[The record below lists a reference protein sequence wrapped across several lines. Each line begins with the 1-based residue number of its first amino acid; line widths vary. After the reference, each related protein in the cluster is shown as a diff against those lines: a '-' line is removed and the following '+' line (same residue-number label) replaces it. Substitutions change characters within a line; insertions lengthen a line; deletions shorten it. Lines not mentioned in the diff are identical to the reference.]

1 MINFLNKMIIFTDKD
16 RSDIDE
22 WLNQKGEVPK
32 KIDSIKKKSVE
43 FSYLVLY
50 TNRLS
55 NDIIDTSIKRNICL
69 LNNGQSLNISKS
81 TLQIKDLLL
90 NLNKRIKTQDGK
102 NALSACIDFFMILDI
117 EVLLAKNVKKNIFNT
132 IKESRSYIEYEKIK
146 LRNYFV
152 LDCKSIKLEP
162 KKIIEDFIDY
172 EKAKKLNYYSSYCYY
187 NKKK

>member
-1 MINFLNKMIIFTDKD
+1 
-16 RSDIDE
+16 
-22 WLNQKGEVPK
+22 
-32 KIDSIKKKSVE
+32 
-43 FSYLVLY
+43 
-50 TNRLS
+50 
-55 NDIIDTSIKRNICL
+55 
-69 LNNGQSLNISKS
+69 
-81 TLQIKDLLL
+81 
-90 NLNKRIKTQDGK
+90 
-102 NALSACIDFFMILDI
+102 MILDI